1 MTWVLVDPLKAD
13 RERADMFGAPLV
25 LICDEHQAAPRT
37 DDQAEPWTGTQTID
51 QIGTRDDGHG
61 GDLTEAWADDRGGAE
76 SCGQVSD
83 RSLQADARLTAGQV
97 CDDLIPVLDLV
108 AKGYIVASRE
118 ETRVR
123 PGRAP
128 GSRPPL
134 DARALPKLSL
144 REAEILHSIARG
156 QTLRQTA
163 RDLRIAVK
171 TVENTQS
178 RLFRKLGVR
187 NRAGALATSYSMGLL
202 RADWPP

>member
-1 MTWVLVDPLKAD
+1 
-13 RERADMFGAPLV
+13 
-25 LICDEHQAAPRT
+25 
-37 DDQAEPWTGTQTID
+37 
-51 QIGTRDDGHG
+51 
-61 GDLTEAWADDRGGAE
+61 
-76 SCGQVSD
+76 
-83 RSLQADARLTAGQV
+83 
-97 CDDLIPVLDLV
+97 
-108 AKGYIVASRE
+108 
-118 ETRVR
+118 
-123 PGRAP
+123 
-128 GSRPPL
+128 L